1 MRKVDM
7 PADNAA
13 QLMTPAQ
20 ETRLNAATTW
30 VPLTLV
36 ASVVAIVVWGTWS
49 LSSERTQIY
58 ARIDQIS
65 SQVQSL
71 TTTVGQLADVI
82 GKPNTGAYTRQD
94 FILDCL
100 RSEIANPNWK
110 CIYSGVNVSSVA
122 RHGYGFEKEK

>member
-1 MRKVDM
+1 M
-7 PADNAA
+7 PSPNAA
-13 QLMTPAQ
+13 HTMTPAQ

-36 ASVVAIVVWGTWS
+36 ASVVAVVVWGTWS

-65 SQVQSL
+65 SQVESL

-82 GKPNTGAYTRQD
+82 GKPNAGAYTKQD

-100 RSEIANPNWK
+100 RSEIANANWK
-110 CIYSGVNVSSVA
+110 CVYSGVSESEA
-122 RHGYGFEKEK
+122 KR

>member
-1 MRKVDM
+1 VRKVDM

-13 QLMTPAQ
+13 HLMTPAQ

-30 VPLTLV
+30 LPLTLV

-58 ARIDQIS
+58 ARIDQVS
-65 SQVQSL
+65 NPVQSL

-82 GKPNTGAYTRQD
+82 GKPNAGAYTKQD

-100 RSEIANPNWK
+100 RSEIANANWK
-110 CIYSGVNVSSVA
+110 CIYSDADERVIA
-122 RHGYGFEKEK
+122 R